1 MRRVLLTAGVAAVS
15 LLAAGCASSATGA
28 SNSGSSPVVLRLGF
42 LANITHEPALV
53 GIAKG
58 YFTKDLGKNV
68 TLKTSVFSTGTEETT
83 ALLAGQLDAAYV
95 GPNPAINAWQKSNG
109 TAIKIIS
116 GAASGG
122 ASLVVKKGIT
132 SAAQLK
138 GKSLATPSLGNTQ
151 DVALRFWLKQHGLAT
166 TPTGGGDLSIK
177 PIKPNSAAVLE
188 FASGQ
193 IDGGWEP
200 EPYATEMVLD
210 GGTRLVNEASLWP
223 GGNFVTTNLV
233 VTQSFLKD
241 HPSTVNGLL
250 KGQIEANSYINSNST
265 AAASAANAELTKLL
279 GKGLKP
285 NVLSRGAA
293 VHPLHQRPHRVV
305 AGHRCPA
312 RGGRGPAHAG
322 EEPARHLRPRPAQRT
337 AEGGRTTTGEPM
349 SLDQRQAAPP
359 GLLPGAS
366 ARSGAVT
373 NDALNGADGTTA
385 ISISEVSKAFGHGK
399 TTLHALDRVSLD
411 VALGEF
417 VCLIGASGC
426 GKSTLLSLVAGLDT
440 PTAGMIDTS
449 GRKVALMFQEP
460 ALFPWLTAAKNVE
473 LALRPSGMTAKARRE
488 PGRGTAGSGAPRTA
502 SATSGRTS
510 CPAACAS
517 GWRWPGRWPPTPTCC
532 SWTSRSA
539 PWTP

>member
-58 YFTKDLGKNV
+58 FFTKDLGKNV
-68 TLKTSVFSTGTEETT
+68 TLKTTVFSTGTEETT

-95 GPNPAINAWQKSNG
+95 GPNPALNAWQKSNG

-116 GAASGG
+116 GAALGG

-151 DVALRFWLKQHGLAT
+151 DVALRYWLKQHGLNT
-166 TPTGGGDLSIK
+166 TPTGGGDVAIK

-188 FASGQ
+188 FASKQ

-233 VTQSFLKD
+233 VSQSFLKA

-250 KGQIEANSYINSNST
+250 KGQIAANSYINANSS

-285 NVLSRGAA
+285 NVLAA
-293 VHPLHQRPHRVV
+293 ALPYIHFTNDPIASSLAADAQHAV
-305 AGHRCPA
+305 AV
-312 RGGRGPAHAG
+312 
-322 EEPARHLRPRPAQRT
+322 
-337 AEGGRTTTGEPM
+337 
-349 SLDQRQAAPP
+349 
-359 GLLPGAS
+359 GLLTPVKNLPGIYDL
-366 ARSGAVT
+366 GPL
-373 NDALNGADGTTA
+373 NALLKADGQPQ
-385 ISISEVSKAFGHGK
+385 VS
-399 TTLHALDRVSLD
+399 
-411 VALGEF
+411 
-417 VCLIGASGC
+417 
-426 GKSTLLSLVAGLDT
+426 
-440 PTAGMIDTS
+440 P
-449 GRKVALMFQEP
+449 
-460 ALFPWLTAAKNVE
+460 
-473 LALRPSGMTAKARRE
+473 
-488 PGRGTAGSGAPRTA
+488 
-502 SATSGRTS
+502 
-510 CPAACAS
+510 
-517 GWRWPGRWPPTPTCC
+517 
-532 SWTSRSA
+532 
-539 PWTP
+539 

>member
-15 LLAAGCASSATGA
+15 LLAAGCASNATGA
-28 SNSGSSPVVLRLGF
+28 SNSGSAPVVLRLGF

-151 DVALRFWLKQHGLAT
+151 DVALRYWLKQHGLAT
-166 TPTGGGDLSIK
+166 TPTGGGDVSIK

-193 IDGGWEP
+193 NDGGWEP

-233 VTQSFLKD
+233 VTQSFLKA
-241 HPSTVNGLL
+241 HPSAVNGLL
-250 KGQIEANSYINSNST
+250 KGQIEANSYINSNGTT
-265 AAASAANAELTKLL
+265 AANTANAELTKLL

-285 NVLSRGAA
+285 NVLAA
-293 VHPLHQRPHRVV
+293 ALPYIHFTNDPV
-305 AGHRCPA
+305 ASSLA
-312 RGGRGPAHAG
+312 TDAQHAV
-322 EEPARHLRPRPAQRT
+322 AV
-337 AEGGRTTTGEPM
+337 
-349 SLDQRQAAPP
+349 
-359 GLLPGAS
+359 GLLTPVKNL
-366 ARSGAVT
+366 SGIYDLGPL
-373 NDALNGADGTTA
+373 NALLKAAGQPQ
-385 ISISEVSKAFGHGK
+385 VS
-399 TTLHALDRVSLD
+399 S
-411 VALGEF
+411 
-417 VCLIGASGC
+417 
-426 GKSTLLSLVAGLDT
+426 
-440 PTAGMIDTS
+440 
-449 GRKVALMFQEP
+449 
-460 ALFPWLTAAKNVE
+460 
-473 LALRPSGMTAKARRE
+473 
-488 PGRGTAGSGAPRTA
+488 
-502 SATSGRTS
+502 
-510 CPAACAS
+510 
-517 GWRWPGRWPPTPTCC
+517 
-532 SWTSRSA
+532 
-539 PWTP
+539 